1 MSVSFAPGV
10 ETPAPGVEAP
20 ATGVEMPATVSRGRR
35 LIRQATRLT
44 GFASSLLKG
53 ARPACDGT
61 TLHEASAHWRGAV
74 FDPTGVASTEAQ
86 YPRPIFCECK
96 ARRGGE
102 GVGRA
107 GIPAARG
114 AFSCVQ

>member
-53 ARPACDGT
+53 ARIKSLEELAFATVVCWSAPASGDG
-61 TLHEASAHWRGAV
+61 
-74 FDPTGVASTEAQ
+74 
-86 YPRPIFCECK
+86 
-96 ARRGGE
+96 
-102 GVGRA
+102 
-107 GIPAARG
+107 
-114 AFSCVQ
+114 